1 MDVSDVCYY
10 IDFRTLAADEDD
22 YIRWEKRAVFER
34 QYPTIEDRA
43 GAGVA
48 LIRDIWEL
56 DVFYTWLSGIPDPGL
71 QKAYVS
77 LREQRLGGLRTKVY
91 KVMAIELD
99 QEIEIEAL
107 ARIFETLNRT
117 GVRLNAFDLMVAMLY
132 PRGFHLRDKWQE
144 ALNENDFTNAF
155 SVDAVEVL

>member
-1 MDVSDVCYY
+1 
-10 IDFRTLAADEDD
+10 
-22 YIRWEKRAVFER
+22 
-34 QYPTIEDRA
+34 
-43 GAGVA
+43 
-48 LIRDIWEL
+48 
-56 DVFYTWLSGIPDPGL
+56 
-71 QKAYVS
+71 
-77 LREQRLGGLRTKVY
+77 
-91 KVMAIELD
+91 VMAIELD

-155 SVDAVEVL
+155 SVDAVEVLKLTALLIRFHEGKTKSRGVRQGDLLNIDGSLITRYWDAAVGLYERSLCYAN